1 MYLEYTFSQ
10 QVTESPPDG
19 SLHRESWNVGQGN
32 PRGDALR
39 RFFQEFSGKLSR
51 KRMKDDKPFHSL
63 RVDILITPFVLQVL
77 YFKTGLFL
85 HLADG
90 GFCKGLRKLYFA
102 TRWNEAFKTI
112 MLPGDEQ
119 YPISVLDQA

>member
-1 MYLEYTFSQ
+1 
-10 QVTESPPDG
+10 
-19 SLHRESWNVGQGN
+19 
-32 PRGDALR
+32 
-39 RFFQEFSGKLSR
+39 
-51 KRMKDDKPFHSL
+51 MKDDKPFHSL